1 MLWHRSCSVISF
13 TADLVEIGTFSLG
26 LGWSRSKQAE
36 SCLSADGA
44 LSAAA
49 PHGACAPEH
58 PITEP
63 LWFCPSTQMVKLL
76 WTSSSFWL
84 NIPLAFLRLSKYAG
98 LFSNFS
104 SFRVNNNFWNQ
115 ICLKYFF
122 PLLFSINWLISA
134 FCPRGQLRWIDVITE
149 EETMRNEIV
158 IRWIR
163 NMLVGK
169 GSQWWKEDGDL
180 CTWGRQ
186 GNEFMSAVI
195 SPGFSPSQA

>member
-1 MLWHRSCSVISF
+1 M
-13 TADLVEIGTFSLG
+13 EIGTFSLE
-26 LGWSRSKQAE
+26 LGWPRSKQAE
-36 SCLSADGA
+36 SRLSADGA

-49 PHGACAPEH
+49 PHGASAPEH
-58 PITEP
+58 PIMES
-63 LWFCPSTQMVKLL
+63 LCFCPSTQMEKLL
-76 WTSSSFWL
+76 WTSYSCWL
-84 NIPLAFLRLSKYAG
+84 HIPPLAFLHLSKYAG

-104 SFRVNNNFWNQ
+104 NFWVNNNFLNQ

-122 PLLFSINWLISA
+122 PLLFSIKWLISA
-134 FCPRGQLRWIDVITE
+134 FYPRGQLRWIDVITE

-163 NMLVGK
+163 NRLVGK

-180 CTWGRQ
+180 CTRGRQ

-195 SPGFSPSQA
+195 SSGFSPSQP